1 MGATIFI
8 VSHLTINEKQEWV
21 MASPIKFAHVVLK
34 SPRYAEMLD
43 WWLDFLEGS
52 VRHGNDFISFL
63 SYDDEHHRIA
73 IVNMPDLESRS
84 SKSEGLE
91 HFAFTYASI
100 DDLFGQYERMKAK
113 GISPYWTI
121 NHGMTLS
128 AYYRDPDGNQVETQV
143 DSLTMEQADEF
154 MNGPLFA
161 ANPIGI
167 DVDFEVLNARR
178 KAGESTASL
187 TDYATAGK

>member
-1 MGATIFI
+1 MVAW
-8 VSHLTINEKQEWV
+8 WV
-21 MASPIKFAHVVLK
+21 
-34 SPRYAEMLD
+34 
-43 WWLDFLEGS
+43 DFLDGA
-52 VRHGNDFISFL
+52 VRHGDDFISFL

-73 IVNMPDLESRS
+73 IANFPNLEPRLATA
-84 SKSEGLE
+84 EGVE
-91 HFAFTYASI
+91 HFAFTYASL

-143 DSLTMEQADEF
+143 DAMSMHEADAF
-154 MNGPLFA
+154 MSGPLFA

-167 DVDFEVLNARR
+167 DVNFDELVLRYR
-178 KAGESTASL
+178 AGASAESI

>member
-1 MGATIFI
+1 
-8 VSHLTINEKQEWV
+8 
-21 MASPIKFAHVVLK
+21 MASPIKFAHIVFK
-34 SPRYAEMLD
+34 SSRYTEMVA
-43 WWLDFLEGS
+43 WWTDFLEGA

-73 IVNMPDLESRS
+73 IANFPHLEPRS
-84 SKSEGLE
+84 ATAEGVE
-91 HFAFTYASI
+91 HFAFTYASL
-100 DDLFGQYERMKAK
+100 DDLFAQFERMKAK

-128 AYYRDPDGNQVETQV
+128 AYYRDPDGNQVETQF
-143 DSLTMEQADEF
+143 DAMTMDEADAF
-154 MNGPLFA
+154 MSGPLFA

-167 DVDFEVLNARR
+167 DVNFEDLIARHR
-178 KAGESTASL
+178 SGASAASI

>member
-1 MGATIFI
+1 
-8 VSHLTINEKQEWV
+8 

-34 SPRYAEMLD
+34 TKQYEEMVS
-43 WWLDFLEGS
+43 WWCNFLGAQ
-52 VRHGNDFISFL
+52 VRHGNDFLSFL

-73 IVNMPDLESRS
+73 IARMPHLADRAADTV
-84 SKSEGLE
+84 GVE
-91 HFAFTYASI
+91 HFAFTYASL
-100 DDLFGQYERMKAK
+100 DDLFGQYERMKAA
-113 GISPYWTI
+113 GIAPYWTI

-143 DSLTMEQADEF
+143 DSMTMEEADEF

-167 DVDFEVLNARR
+167 NVDFDALIARR
-178 KAGESTASL
+178 RAGEADASI
-187 TDYATAGK
+187 TDYATAGR

>member
-1 MGATIFI
+1 
-8 VSHLTINEKQEWV
+8 

-34 SPRYAEMLD
+34 TNKYEEMVA
-43 WWLDFLEGS
+43 WWCDFLGAH

-73 IVNMPDLESRS
+73 IARMPHLTDRAADTV
-84 SKSEGLE
+84 GVE
-91 HFAFTYASI
+91 HFAFTYASL
-100 DDLFGQYERMKAK
+100 DDLFGQYERMKAA
-113 GISPYWTI
+113 GIAPYWTI

-143 DSLTMEQADEF
+143 DSMTMDEADAF

-167 DVDFEVLNARR
+167 NVDFDTLIARR
-178 KAGESTASL
+178 RAGEADASI
-187 TDYATAGK
+187 TDYATAGR

>member
-1 MGATIFI
+1 MG
-8 VSHLTINEKQEWV
+8 
-21 MASPIKFAHVVLK
+21 SPAKFAHVVLK
-34 SPRYAEMLD
+34 TNKYEAMVA
-43 WWLDFLEGS
+43 WWCDFLGAH

-73 IVNMPDLESRS
+73 IARMPHL
-84 SKSEGLE
+84 SERAADTVGVE
-91 HFAFTYASI
+91 HFAFTYASL
-100 DDLFGQYERMKAK
+100 DDLFGQYERMKAA
-113 GISPYWTI
+113 GIAPYWTI

-143 DSLTMEQADEF
+143 DSMTMEEADEF

-167 DVDFEVLNARR
+167 NVDFDALIARR
-178 KAGESTASL
+178 RAGEADASI
-187 TDYATAGK
+187 TDYATAGR

>member
-1 MGATIFI
+1 
-8 VSHLTINEKQEWV
+8 
-21 MASPIKFAHVVLK
+21 
-34 SPRYAEMLD
+34 
-43 WWLDFLEGS
+43 
-52 VRHGNDFISFL
+52 
-63 SYDDEHHRIA
+63 
-73 IVNMPDLESRS
+73 
-84 SKSEGLE
+84 
-91 HFAFTYASI
+91 
-100 DDLFGQYERMKAK
+100 MKAK
-113 GISPYWTI
+113 GVSPYWTI

-143 DSLTMEQADEF
+143 DSLTMEQADYF

-178 KAGESTASL
+178 KAGESAESL

>member
-1 MGATIFI
+1 
-8 VSHLTINEKQEWV
+8 

-34 SPRYAEMLD
+34 TNKYEEMVA
-43 WWLDFLEGS
+43 WWCEFLGAH

-73 IVNMPDLESRS
+73 IARMPHLTDRAADTV
-84 SKSEGLE
+84 GVE
-91 HFAFTYASI
+91 HFAFTYASL
-100 DDLFGQYERMKAK
+100 DDLFGQYERMKAA
-113 GISPYWTI
+113 GIAPYWTI

-143 DSLTMEQADEF
+143 DSMTMDEADAF

-167 DVDFEVLNARR
+167 NVDFDTLIARR
-178 KAGESTASL
+178 RAGEADASI
-187 TDYATAGK
+187 TDYATAGR

>member
-1 MGATIFI
+1 
-8 VSHLTINEKQEWV
+8 

-34 SPRYAEMLD
+34 TNKYDEIVA
-43 WWLDFLEGS
+43 WWCNFLGAQ

-73 IVNMPDLESRS
+73 IARMPHL
-84 SKSEGLE
+84 SERAADTVGVE
-91 HFAFTYASI
+91 HFAFTYASL
-100 DDLFGQYERMKAK
+100 DDLFGQYERMKAA
-113 GISPYWTI
+113 GIAPYWTI

-143 DSLTMEQADEF
+143 DSMTMEEADEF

-167 DVDFEVLNARR
+167 NVDFDALIARR
-178 KAGESTASL
+178 RAGEADASI
-187 TDYATAGK
+187 TDYATAGR